1 MEEKKPT
8 LLGIAFAS
16 SLFIVAA
23 SIIGGIIWLN
33 VSIYS
38 TIQNADSRIVKDCYS
53 RFHWYKH
60 EDWQVALCIKLKT
73 KPKEK

>member
-16 SLFIVAA
+16 TLFIAAA

-38 TIQNADSRIVKDCYS
+38 TIQNGN
-53 RFHWYKH
+53 
-60 EDWQVALCIKLKT
+60 
-73 KPKEK
+73 